1 MVGKC
6 KQDFQKLFDSLQ
18 DPSVRARQAE
28 EKAADKARIKE
39 LEAQLAKDGKAAE
52 EAGPA
57 EVDVDDEITN
67 LRLVIVHYK
76 KIKGLPAGQLAQA
89 EARLEQLYA
98 AKRGAKPV
106 PEQLKK
112 LEEFIQRR
120 QKVVDAAVAKQAQLQ
135 VEAKALEESMA
146 EAKKD
151 ELDGRAEVIRLEAE
165 RAGLLQARAAEA
177 AAAGHVPVISIK
189 ALLDLQAELHAALA
203 GGQVQIRGLDRDG
216 FERWAKETEFMVGLA
231 ANLKAAVASQPQ
243 QQAQLPPPPA
253 SAGQGPAQPAA
264 GTTPGDGTT
273 AAVAATVPDTDDD
286 EMGGKTGEAV
296 DVDSLLAEIDY
307 TGTTEEIQGRVRQT
321 MVEALRKKSR
331 HH

>member
-57 EVDVDDEITN
+57 EVDVDDKITS
-67 LRLVIVHYK
+67 LRLDIVHYK

-89 EARLEQLYA
+89 EARLEHA

-177 AAAGHVPVISIK
+177 AAAGQVPVIFIK

-307 TGTTEEIQGRVRQT
+307 TGTTDEIQGRVRQT

>member
-1 MVGKC
+1 
-6 KQDFQKLFDSLQ
+6 
-18 DPSVRARQAE
+18 
-28 EKAADKARIKE
+28 
-39 LEAQLAKDGKAAE
+39 
-52 EAGPA
+52 
-57 EVDVDDEITN
+57 
-67 LRLVIVHYK
+67 
-76 KIKGLPAGQLAQA
+76 
-89 EARLEQLYA
+89 
-98 AKRGAKPV
+98 
-106 PEQLKK
+106 
-112 LEEFIQRR
+112 
-120 QKVVDAAVAKQAQLQ
+120 
-135 VEAKALEESMA
+135 
-146 EAKKD
+146 
-151 ELDGRAEVIRLEAE
+151 
-165 RAGLLQARAAEA
+165 LQARAAEA